1 MNDGSRRA
9 RFGAFVREYTVREA
23 LTDAWDEHSRY
34 VGFATALF
42 LVGVLVGIAL
52 VLAGYDLIEL
62 MLELLEEDLMVDEE
76 TIGGGGGGSGS
87 GQGVELSAQF
97 FVLNNTPPFLL
108 SIVGAATVGL
118 LTAAIMVFNGVLL
131 GNIAYAIGQEMG
143 FGLILAL
150 LVPHG
155 IFELPALFVAAGVG
169 FRLVHRFVQRIFG
182 RRDAFVTK
190 PYLYRTGLL
199 VLLGYLALLL
209 AAVIEAY
216 VTVEI
221 AELLFP
227 GEF

>member
-1 MNDGSRRA
+1 MTDGSMRA
-9 RFGAFVREYTVREA
+9 RFGTFVREYTVREA
-23 LTDAWDEHSRY
+23 LTDAWDEHRRY
-34 VGFATALF
+34 VGFATVLF

-52 VLAGYDLIEL
+52 VLAGYDLLEL

-76 TIGGGGGGSGS
+76 TMGGER
-87 GQGVELSAQF
+87 GVDLSAQF

-108 SIVGAATVGL
+108 SIIGAVTIGL
-118 LTAAIMVFNGVLL
+118 LTATIMVFNGVLL

-169 FRLVHRFVQRIFG
+169 FRLVHRFAQRIFG
-182 RRDAFVTK
+182 SREAFVTK
-190 PYLYRTGLL
+190 PYLYRTGLF
-199 VLLGYLALLL
+199 VLLGYLMLLL

-216 VTVEI
+216 VTIEV

>member
-9 RFGAFVREYTVREA
+9 RFGTFVREYTVREA
-23 LTDAWDEHSRY
+23 LTDAWDEHRRY

-52 VLAGYDLIEL
+52 VLAGYDLLEL

-76 TIGGGGGGSGS
+76 TMGGGR
-87 GQGVELSAQF
+87 GVELSAQF

-108 SIVGAATVGL
+108 SIVGAVTIGL
-118 LTAAIMVFNGVLL
+118 LTAAIMLFNGVLL

-169 FRLVHRFVQRIFG
+169 FRLVHRFAQRIFG

-190 PYLYRTGLL
+190 PYLYRTGLF
-199 VLLGYLALLL
+199 VLLGYLMLLL

-216 VTVEI
+216 VTIEV